1 MPHSDK
7 HEFIHLH
14 FIILI
19 LDKLKQLCSQ
29 HQVQCPF
36 SAFVSAA
43 VMDEQGSV
51 LMPDNQIKYKSW
63 KKPVLVLE
71 VGDSQSM
78 ESLNDKATRYIQ
90 AGRGNIRYVV
100 ALKVHR
106 DSQAVD
112 LTLATPNF
120 TSSGPSTVLE
130 KYDMPR

>member
-1 MPHSDK
+1 
-7 HEFIHLH
+7 
-14 FIILI
+14 
-19 LDKLKQLCSQ
+19 
-29 HQVQCPF
+29 
-36 SAFVSAA
+36 
-43 VMDEQGSV
+43 
-51 LMPDNQIKYKSW
+51 MPDNQIKYKSW

-78 ESLNDKATRYIQ
+78 ESLNNKATGYIQ

-112 LTLATPNF
+112 LTLATPKF